1 MFEPLQPTA
10 LIDLG
15 RVEREA
21 ADWVARRDRGPLTY
35 DETQALADWRQAS
48 IHHQAAL
55 EQFEALWAGMD
66 RLHQLAVVP
75 APWRNRFLGRGLTG
89 RAVLAGVIAASLAV
103 VIVVVAG
110 QANLASAPD
119 VQVFGTGVGEQKSLR
134 LGDGS
139 TIQLN
144 TNSRVEVEY
153 ARTWRKVRLLKGE
166 AYFDVAHNPDRPFT
180 VYAGDSLLRDI
191 GTRFNVR
198 LRNERMELT
207 VTHGAV
213 EVSTLSTQRGGGRE
227 IHDGAGADR
236 SFIFKPVG
244 IVAAPAAGAEVAV
257 LNGRDL
263 SIAAQPENT
272 INRRLAWREGMVA
285 FSDEPLASVIAEVN
299 RYTDIEIEIADPK
312 LNDLRVGAYLKV
324 GEVDPLLDALHA
336 SFGVRVHRI
345 DAHHVRLTAS

>member
-1 MFEPLQPTA
+1 MTEPLAPTP
-10 LIDLG
+10 LINLG

-21 ADWVARRDRGPLTY
+21 AAWVARRDKGPLT
-35 DETQALADWRQAS
+35 DAETQALADWCAAS
-48 IHHQAAL
+48 PYHQAAL
-55 EQFEALWAGMD
+55 DRLDALWAGMD
-66 RLHQLAVVP
+66 GLQQLALAP
-75 APWRNRFLGRGLTG
+75 APLRNRVLGRGWTG
-89 RAVLAGVIAASLAV
+89 RALAGGLLAASLALA
-103 VIVVVAG
+103 IVVVAG
-110 QANLASAPD
+110 HGNGVSAPD
-119 VQVFGTGVGEQKSLR
+119 VQVFGTSLGEQKSLR

-166 AYFDVAHNPDRPFT
+166 AYFDVTHNPDRPFT

-198 LRNERMELT
+198 LRNDRMELT

-213 EVSTLSTQRGGGRE
+213 EVSTLSDQKGGGHE
-227 IHDGAGADR
+227 VHDGSGGDR
-236 SFIFKPVG
+236 SFVFKPLG
-244 IVAAPAAGAEVAV
+244 IVTAPAVGAEVAV
-257 LNGRDL
+257 INGRDL
-263 SIAAQPENT
+263 AIATRPENT
-272 INRRLAWREGMVA
+272 INRQLAWRAGMIA
-285 FSDEPLASVIAEVN
+285 FSDEPLTSVIAEVS
-299 RYTDIEIEIADPK
+299 RYTDVNIEIADPK

-336 SFGVRVHRI
+336 SFGVRVYRI

>member
-1 MFEPLQPTA
+1 MAESLPPTA

-21 ADWVARRDRGPLTY
+21 ADWVARRDRSPLTD
-35 DETQALADWRQAS
+35 DESQALAEWCQAS
-48 IHHQAAL
+48 VHHQAAL
-55 EQFEALWAGMD
+55 DRLQGLWAGMD
-66 RLHQLAVVP
+66 GLHQLALVP
-75 APWRNRFLGRGLTG
+75 APSHNRFLGMSWTG
-89 RAVLAGVIAASLAV
+89 RAVLGGAIAASVAL
-103 VIVVVAG
+103 VIVVAAG
-110 QANLASAPD
+110 RGYIASAPD
-119 VQVFGTGVGEQKSLR
+119 VQVFGTGLGEQKSLR

-213 EVSTLSTQRGGGRE
+213 EVLTLSDQRGGGRE
-227 IHDGAGADR
+227 VRDGTGGDR
-236 SFIFKPVG
+236 SFVFKPIG
-244 IVAAPAAGAEVAV
+244 IVTAPPTGAEVAI
-257 LNGRDL
+257 LSGRDL
-263 SIAAQPENT
+263 SMAERPENT
-272 INRRLAWREGMVA
+272 INRQLAWREGMMA
-285 FSDEPLASVIAEVN
+285 FSDEPLVSVIAEVS
-299 RYTDIEIEIADPK
+299 RYTDINIEIADPK
-312 LNDLRVGAYLKV
+312 LKDVRVGAYLKV

-345 DAHHVRLTAS
+345 DAHHIRLTAS

>member
-1 MFEPLQPTA
+1 MAESLPPPA
-10 LIDLG
+10 LIDLA

-21 ADWVARRDRGPLTY
+21 AAWVARRDRGPLT
-35 DETQALADWRQAS
+35 DEERRALADWRGTSA
-48 IHHQAAL
+48 HHQAAL
-55 EQFEALWAGMD
+55 DRLEALWEGMD
-66 RLHQLAVVP
+66 GLHQLALAP
-75 APWRNRFLGRGLTG
+75 AALQTHGLGRKWTG
-89 RAVLAGVIAASLAV
+89 RAVLGGAIAASLALMM
-103 VIVVVAG
+103 VVAAG
-110 QANLASAPD
+110 RSTTPAAPD
-119 VQVFGTGVGEQKSLR
+119 VQVFGTTLGEQKSLR

-153 ARTWRKVRLLKGE
+153 ARAWRKVRLLKGE
-166 AYFDVAHNPDRPFT
+166 AYFDVMHNPDRPFT

-213 EVSTLSTQRGGGRE
+213 EVSTLSDQKSGQHESRDGSGG
-227 IHDGAGADR
+227 DR
-236 SFIFKPVG
+236 SFVFKPLG
-244 IVAAPAAGAEVAV
+244 IVTAPATGAQVAV
-257 LNGRDL
+257 VNGRDL
-263 SIAAQPENT
+263 KVDARTENA
-272 INRRLAWREGMVA
+272 INRQLAWREGMMA
-285 FSDEPLASVIAEVN
+285 FSDEPLVSVIAEVS
-299 RYTDIEIEIADPK
+299 RYTDVNIEIADPK

-345 DAHHVRLTAS
+345 DAHHIRLTAS